1 MGLASYM
8 AGQLNDSSIMRLTR
22 CGVNYIFGYAALGGW
37 LANNGL
43 GGQLALWQVYSAS
56 YIIIHN

>member
-8 AGQLNDSSIMRLTR
+8 AGQLDDWSIMRLTR

-37 LANNGL
+37 LACDGL
-43 GGQLALWQVYSAS
+43 GGRCS
-56 YIIIHN
+56 